1 MDNSTTFE
9 VVSLVGN
16 TALDSPDKFLE
27 PFYYRILT
35 ASRQVKYLGVKGT
48 EPNSLDIHGKELGFD
63 TVPNGTWTI
72 GILTIRPATGK
83 LVLTS
88 TIKHRFAPSIPG
100 TPIPLTCSTSEIPS
114 LRWRTRSCS
123 ARESC
128 TRQFEVLISV
138 RPGQWSMSHGVR
150 LRFI

>member
-48 EPNSLDIHGKELGFD
+48 KPNSLDSHNCPSRLEL
-63 TVPNGTWTI
+63 
-72 GILTIRPATGK
+72 
-83 LVLTS
+83 
-88 TIKHRFAPSIPG
+88 
-100 TPIPLTCSTSEIPS
+100 PLGWYP
-114 LRWRTRSCS
+114 
-123 ARESC
+123 
-128 TRQFEVLISV
+128 
-138 RPGQWSMSHGVR
+138 M
-150 LRFI
+150 